1 MPKNHPSSSGQYT
14 LNLRPTNA
22 SGESFAATAI
32 LKHGDINVEMA
43 GKKRCKA
50 SSALFLLTLET
61 AVAQTKLHGTLPSD
75 CKYLAEQRL
84 WVQLVFQYSDELL
97 SGLCNLPAWGL
108 CQL

>member
-22 SGESFAATAI
+22 SGESFTATAI
-32 LKHGDINVEMA
+32 LKHGDINA
-43 GKKRCKA
+43 GMSGKEQCMA
-50 SSALFLLTLET
+50 SSALVLLTLET

-84 WVQLVFQYSDELL
+84 WVQLVFQDSDELL

>member
-14 LNLRPTNA
+14 LNFRPTNA
-22 SGESFAATAI
+22 SGESFTATAI
-32 LKHGDINVEMA
+32 LKHDDSNIETS
-43 GKKRCKA
+43 GKEQCMA
-50 SSALFLLTLET
+50 SSALVLLTLGT

-75 CKYLAEQRL
+75 CKHLAEQRL
-84 WVQLVFQYSDELL
+84 WVQLVCHDSDELL